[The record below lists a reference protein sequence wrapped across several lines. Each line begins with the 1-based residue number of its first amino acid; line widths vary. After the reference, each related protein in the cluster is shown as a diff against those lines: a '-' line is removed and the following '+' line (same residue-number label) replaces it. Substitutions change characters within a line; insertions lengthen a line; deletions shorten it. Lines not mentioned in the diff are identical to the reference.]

1 MAVLGYKQARNT
13 IRGRIGMN
21 QDKIKHIANHYGIK
35 NQLKKTLEEL
45 SELGNETFNY
55 MVAFLGNDEDIT
67 TIPLIDEIADV
78 KIMLEQLEYL
88 LELEEEVKDRV
99 EFKLNRQMDRI
110 KLEKESV

>member
-1 MAVLGYKQARNT
+1 
-13 IRGRIGMN
+13 MN

-45 SELGNETFNY
+45 SELGNETFDY
-55 MVAFLGNDEDIT
+55 MIAFLGGDEDIT
-67 TIPLIDEIADV
+67 TISLIDEIADV

-88 LELEEEVKDRV
+88 LELEEEVNNRV
-99 EFKLNRQMDRI
+99 EFKLKRQMDRI